1 MKGVIGWDLS
11 YLRVD
16 RNPCEFYLMLLS
28 REIDKKNGVK
38 FIQNMIQTETRDNIT
53 ALPLAGVYFA

>member
-38 FIQNMIQTETRDNIT
+38 FIRKYIYMHFCIKVVILNRYPT
-53 ALPLAGVYFA
+53 GS